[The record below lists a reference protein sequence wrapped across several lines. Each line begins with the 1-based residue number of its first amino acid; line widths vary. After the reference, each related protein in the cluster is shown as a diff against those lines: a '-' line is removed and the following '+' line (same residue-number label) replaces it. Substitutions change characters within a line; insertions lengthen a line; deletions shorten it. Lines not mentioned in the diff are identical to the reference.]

1 MGGKTSY
8 ASIKKYED
16 KTYDKLLLRVHKG
29 EREKIKAA
37 ADARGLSVNQFIIKA
52 IAAEMEKGPDA
63 ETSGQ

>member
-16 KTYDKLLLRVHKG
+16 KTYDKMLLRVKKG

-37 ADARGLSVNQFIIKA
+37 AEAKGLSVNQFIVGA
-52 IAAEMEKGPDA
+52 IEQRLEREKGPDA
-63 ETSGQ
+63 